1 MQNEKRAMMV
11 APSAGFTNRVMARI
25 DAHERAQAQ
34 RRAWIGIILL
44 TMFVMG
50 VFALAAFWIFSW
62 IVSIVTTPS
71 TIAPIV
77 LAVSSL
83 VGDSGSLMQATW
95 GAVMAIA
102 RNVSEGSLIV
112 YALIVLAMTAL
123 WAYVASGSFQFSLS
137 HIRVGGSK

>member
-50 VFALAAFWIFSW
+50 VFALVAFWLFSW
-62 IVSIVTTPS
+62 IVSIVTTP
-71 TIAPIV
+71 
-77 LAVSSL
+77 
-83 VGDSGSLMQATW
+83 
-95 GAVMAIA
+95 
-102 RNVSEGSLIV
+102 
-112 YALIVLAMTAL
+112 
-123 WAYVASGSFQFSLS
+123 
-137 HIRVGGSK
+137 